1 VFRNAIVL
9 SFALVTFMTSVARA
23 DEWDFVVAPYGLL
36 PNISGDA
43 SIGRIE
49 GADVDLSAGDVLN
62 SLELGAMIQVEA
74 RHESGFGGYL
84 NYAFMKLGSDAE
96 GPLGFAD
103 FDADIFQGILEGYG
117 TYRFNLEHGVL
128 DGYAGVRWWDIG
140 LDVDATTPIGSRS
153 YSRDADWVDPV
164 LGLRWIPEIADQWRL
179 VLQGDVGGF
188 GIASSFSWNVQAGV
202 LYDYSKLVSVVLMYR
217 ALGVDY
223 HDGAPGTRERFEYD
237 TITQGPMFGVVFRL

>member
-103 FDADIFQGILEGYG
+103 FDADIFQGIL
-117 TYRFNLEHGVL
+117 
-128 DGYAGVRWWDIG
+128 
-140 LDVDATTPIGSRS
+140 
-153 YSRDADWVDPV
+153 
-164 LGLRWIPEIADQWRL
+164 
-179 VLQGDVGGF
+179 
-188 GIASSFSWNVQAGV
+188 
-202 LYDYSKLVSVVLMYR
+202 
-217 ALGVDY
+217 
-223 HDGAPGTRERFEYD
+223 
-237 TITQGPMFGVVFRL
+237 